1 MLLCLSNSK
10 KKSTTAD
17 SQKTQSHSARLLHN
31 YYMLCT
37 LLKDEKL
44 QLFGNLYHPHSMNS
58 VRTVQT
64 ENTIADRKSN
74 TLCYTGNEINFA
86 DPKNAAIKHE
96 VQKIMQI

>member
-17 SQKTQSHSARLLHN
+17 SQKTQSHSARLLHVV
-31 YYMLCT
+31 YT
-37 LLKDEKL
+37 VKIDEKL